1 MLDSQA
7 IRVRVMPVIEEDK
20 RIVRFGVFEADLKTG
35 ELRRNG
41 SKVRLQEQPFQI
53 LTVLLERPGD
63 VVSREELRARLWPS
77 DTFVDFDHSLN
88 TAVRRLRDALGDSAE
103 NPRFV
108 ETVARRG
115 YRLLAPVNGS
125 GGSEAAIVGKRMSWR
140 LISAV
145 AAIVLVAGGGIAWRF
160 SSDGIRPHSLPR
172 RLTANPEDDPILNAT
187 LSPDGK
193 YLAFADHTGFYLQQ
207 VDTGET
213 HAVPLPKPALLRP
226 AMFSLDRYRGTR
238 PLAQP
243 SQSFAPE
250 PASWFPD
257 STHLVATWVASPD
270 EPVSLWEISVLGGE
284 PRKLN
289 DEGWRPAVSP
299 DGTQIAFLRG
309 SLKGE
314 NEIWVMQADGT
325 SPRMLRPSDGSYC
338 GTPAWAPDLRHI
350 VFARSVYVPGMWE
363 SRTEI
368 DALDLANRKSQVVL
382 YVPGLGPAVAW
393 TPDDRLIFSLD
404 EPPPNQT
411 DSNLFFA
418 RMDSR
423 TLQAIGPP
431 TRITSQAG
439 GVSDVS
445 LSSDGKRVALTRRT
459 LQPDVYVTSLEDHGA
474 KLTPPIRLTLDERA
488 DIPYSWT
495 PDGRSVIFISDRY
508 GPFNIFKQD
517 VDESTPELV
526 VGGKERLSIPR
537 LSPDASQII
546 YLVQPKLGDASATV
560 RLMRVPLAGGPSQM
574 IVEAPGIMNQQC
586 ARLPSTLCVYSQMM
600 SRNEMRVYSFDP
612 NGSSQGQE
620 IERAR
625 VVDQGAYS
633 YNWSLSPDGETLA
646 MVKKIGLQRELS
658 VRLLS
663 LSDGSERFLPVSTF
677 FGIGCL
683 DWAADGKSL
692 WAVTYS
698 TTNDKALLNI
708 DLQGKVRPM
717 LEEKQMILGWA
728 IPSPD
733 GSKLAIWKA
742 SGGSNVWLVEN
753 F

>member
-1 MLDSQA
+1 
-7 IRVRVMPVIEEDK
+7 MPVIEEDK

-41 SKVRLQEQPFQI
+41 SKIRLQEQPFQI
-53 LTVLLERPGD
+53 LSVLLVRPGD

-115 YRLLAPVNGS
+115 YRFLAPVNGNGLTETTPVRRS
-125 GGSEAAIVGKRMSWR
+125 RISWR
-140 LISAV
+140 LISVFAS
-145 AAIVLVAGGGIAWRF
+145 IILVASAGIAWRAR
-160 SSDGIRPHSLPR
+160 SEGVRPPSLPR

-213 HAVPLPKPALLRP
+213 HSVPLPKPALLQP
-226 AMFSLDRYRGTR
+226 AGWVPDAGHGTHAV
-238 PLAQP
+238 AQP

-257 STHLVATWVASPD
+257 STHLVATWVASAD

-284 PRKLN
+284 PRKLS
-289 DEGWRPAVSP
+289 DEGWRPSVSP

-309 SLKGE
+309 SQKGE
-314 NEIWVMQADGT
+314 NEIWVMQADGAA
-325 SPRMLRPSDGSYC
+325 PRMLRPSDGSYC

-368 DALDLANRKSQVVL
+368 DALDLASKKSQVVL
-382 YVPGLGPAVAW
+382 SIAGLGPAVAW
-393 TPDDRLIFSLD
+393 AADDRLIFSLD
-404 EPPPNQT
+404 EPRPNEA
-411 DSNLFFA
+411 DSNLFSA
-418 RMDSR
+418 HIDPR
-423 TLQAIGPP
+423 TLQTTGPP
-431 TRITSQAG
+431 TRITSQTG
-439 GVSDVS
+439 GVADIS

-459 LQPDVYVTSLEDHGA
+459 LQPDVYITSLEDHGA
-474 KLTPPIRLTLDERA
+474 RLSPPKRLTLDERA
-488 DIPYSWT
+488 DVPYSWT

-508 GPFNIFKQD
+508 GPFNIFKQNL
-517 VDESTPELV
+517 DESTPELV
-526 VGGKERLSIPR
+526 VGGKEKLSIPR
-537 LSPDASQII
+537 LNPDASQII
-546 YLVQPKLGDASATV
+546 YLVQPKLGDASANV

-574 IVEAPGIMNQQC
+574 ILEAPGIMNQQC
-586 ARLPSTLCVYSQMM
+586 ARLPSTLCVYSQMI
-600 SRNEMRVYSFDP
+600 SRNEMRVYSFDS
-612 NGSSQGQE
+612 NGSGQGHE
-620 IERAR
+620 IEKAR

-633 YNWSLSPDGETLA
+633 YNWSLSPDGQTLA
-646 MVKKIGLQRELS
+646 MVKKVGMQRELS
-658 VRLLS
+658 IRLLS
-663 LSDGSERFLPVSTF
+663 LSDGSERFLPVPGF

-698 TTNDKALLNI
+698 TTNDKALLNV
-708 DLQGKVRPM
+708 DLQGKVRP
-717 LEEKQMILGWA
+717 LLQEKQMILGWA

-733 GSKLAIWKA
+733 GSKLAIWEA